1 MQQQVVDAER
11 VSVFKKT
18 RAKIK
23 KKLQELWNVD
33 SIIDLMVDLLL
44 LVFDVIYSPILI
56 IVRLIRHFFN
66 EWIVNTVKRFLKW
79 FAHKIL
85 RIPEVKKVK

>member
-1 MQQQVVDAER
+1 M
-11 VSVFKKT
+11 FKKT

-33 SIIDLMVDLLL
+33 SIIDLTVDLLL
-44 LVFDVIYSPILI
+44 LIFDVIYSPILI

-85 RIPEVKKVK
+85 RIPEVKK

>member
-1 MQQQVVDAER
+1 M
-11 VSVFKKT
+11 FKKT

-44 LVFDVIYSPILI
+44 LIFDVIYSPILI
-56 IVRLIRHFFN
+56 IVLLIRHFFN
-66 EWIVNTVKRFLKW
+66 EWIVNTVKRLLKW

-85 RIPEVKKVK
+85 RIPEVKQ

>member
-1 MQQQVVDAER
+1 M
-11 VSVFKKT
+11 FKKT

-23 KKLQELWNVD
+23 KKLHDLWNVD

-44 LVFDVIYSPILI
+44 LIFDVIYSPILI

-85 RIPEVKKVK
+85 RIPEVKK

>member
-1 MQQQVVDAER
+1 M
-11 VSVFKKT
+11 FKKT

-66 EWIVNTVKRFLKW
+66 EWIVNTTKRFLKW

-85 RIPEVKKVK
+85 RIPEVKK

>member
-18 RAKIK
+18 REKFK
-23 KKLQELWNVD
+23 KRLKELWNVD
-33 SIIDLMVDLLL
+33 SIIDLMVDFLL

-79 FAHKIL
+79 FVHKVL
-85 RIPEVKKVK
+85 RIK